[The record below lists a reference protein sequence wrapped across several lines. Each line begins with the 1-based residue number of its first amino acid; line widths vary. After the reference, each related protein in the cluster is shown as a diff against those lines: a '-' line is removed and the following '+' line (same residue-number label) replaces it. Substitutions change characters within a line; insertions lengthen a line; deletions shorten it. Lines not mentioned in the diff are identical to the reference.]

1 MGIYVSVSQQ
11 RRWGVSAYAVVKEA
25 MKPSARLLKILA
37 TASLPRDVV
46 AFHATTLMEY
56 ARIDYLAR
64 VLRRPFKGFEIG
76 TQVLSWND
84 QHFYVRH
91 TYRSMADP
99 ARPIATAYL
108 TVRFGSDSETP
119 AAMVR
124 TATGDDVIPPLLDN
138 ATRAKFGMRAL
149 PTSLSPVATH

>member
-1 MGIYVSVSQQ
+1 LLGIYVSVSQQ
-11 RRWGVSAYAVVKEA
+11 RRWGVSAFSAVKEA

-46 AFHATTLMEY
+46 AFHATTL
-56 ARIDYLAR
+56 ARII
-64 VLRRPFKGFEIG
+64 RRPFKGFEIG

-84 QHFYVRH
+84 QDFYVRH
-91 TYRSMADP
+91 TFRSMADP

-108 TVRFGSDSETP
+108 TVRFGTDCETP

-124 TATGDDVIPPLLDN
+124 TATGEDVIPPLLDN
-138 ATRAKFGMRAL
+138 ATRTEFGLRAL
-149 PTSLSPVATH
+149 PTSLLPVPTL